1 MTPSCKDTSTLAK
14 LLPVFHQLPA
24 VVQLSKITSVDGAQA
39 FLLSCHAE
47 LHRTALDDTM
57 LKAPTPVYTSASTV
71 ATNIVAAP
79 LLAAARVLPMQTR
92 SQMVCVGNRN

>member
-14 LLPVFHQLPA
+14 LLPVFRQPPA
-24 VVQLSKITSVDGAQA
+24 VVQLSKIASVDGAQA
-39 FLLSCHAE
+39 CLLSCRAE

-71 ATNIVAAP
+71 ATNTAV
-79 LLAAARVLPMQTR
+79 ARVLPMQTR
-92 SQMVCVGNRN
+92 SQMVRVGNRH